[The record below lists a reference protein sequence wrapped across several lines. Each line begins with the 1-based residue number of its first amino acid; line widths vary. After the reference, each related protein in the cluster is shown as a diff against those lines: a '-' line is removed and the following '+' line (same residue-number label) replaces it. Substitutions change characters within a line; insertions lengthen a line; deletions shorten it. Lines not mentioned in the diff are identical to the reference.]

1 MLSDTWTCPD
11 ELYWPNQPTRRSPA
25 LTAPVSLMVT
35 LVTWVPVDTVPPWT
49 HFTLDVPPAG
59 VVTGRAVDWA
69 EWLPAVS
76 KASTV

>member
-1 MLSDTWTCPD
+1 MCGWEAVELS
-11 ELYWPNQPTRRSPA
+11 PTALAVFEVVFSPA
-25 LTAPVSLMVT
+25 GTLGGCTAA
-35 LVTWVPVDTVPPWT
+35 
-49 HFTLDVPPAG
+49 AG